1 MPQPD
6 CARSPRPHEEKL
18 MKAPR
23 SAVIGLAAVVAFGVV
38 VSSGRSSQ
46 ESQYTFRSITPTGYE
61 VITLEP
67 SGATVSLLALVDCPE
82 IQGAQ
87 QVSQGQHA
95 KIVSAGGVT
104 LSHFPRHFSFR
115 VTATLRKTVIDGPSS
130 SLTTPDDPRQFLL
143 KLGFRL
149 KAYNGLSVQE
159 MAPDSVE
166 MIGVPA
172 DVASDERVFRV
183 NFDVGDRP
191 ITDRF
196 VMEVFS
202 PQGERMAR
210 FHFEML

>member
-6 CARSPRPHEEKL
+6 CARSTRPHEEKL
-18 MKAPR
+18 MRALR
-23 SAVIGLAAVVAFGVV
+23 SAVVGLAAVVTFGGAAF
-38 VSSGRSSQ
+38 SRRSSQ
-46 ESQYTFRSITPTGYE
+46 ENQYTFRSITPTGYE
-61 VITLEP
+61 VIALQP

-87 QVSQGQHA
+87 QVSQGEHA
-95 KIVSAGGVT
+95 KIVSAGGAT
-104 LSHFPRHFSFR
+104 LTRFPRHFSFR
-115 VTATLRKTVIDGPSS
+115 VTATLRKTVVDAPSS

-149 KAYNGLSVQE
+149 KGYNGLSVQE

-183 NFDVGDRP
+183 NFDVGERP
-191 ITDRF
+191 VTDRF
-196 VMEVFS
+196 VLEVFS

-210 FHFEML
+210 FHFELL

>member
-1 MPQPD
+1 
-6 CARSPRPHEEKL
+6 
-18 MKAPR
+18 MKALR
-23 SAVIGLAAVVAFGVV
+23 GAVVGLAAVVAFGVV

-104 LSHFPRHFSFR
+104 LSRFPRHFSFR

-143 KLGFRL
+143 KLGFKL
-149 KAYNGLSVQE
+149 KAYNGLRVQE

-166 MIGVPA
+166 TIGVPA

-183 NFDVGDRP
+183 NFDVGERP
-191 ITDRF
+191 VTDRF
-196 VMEVFS
+196 VLEVFS

-210 FHFEML
+210 FHFELL